1 MPCPNYVLRPW
12 FRNSCI
18 IWGGGV
24 IRISDKSSGIN
35 PAATRGFTGE
45 KGVDG
50 DVTTE
55 VTGVDKEQTKDV
67 TTEPEMG
74 VTTAVVLAISEEDVT
89 TAPEMGVATT
99 VALAVS

>member
-1 MPCPNYVLRPW
+1 MHFILG
-12 FRNSCI
+12 FATAASS
-18 IWGGGV
+18 GGV

-35 PAATRGFTGE
+35 PAANRGFTGE

-55 VTGVDKEQTKDV
+55 VTGVDKEQTEDV

-74 VTTAVVLAISEEDVT
+74 VTTSQEFYRNKERIRSCGEASSGSCLFNS
-89 TAPEMGVATT
+89 
-99 VALAVS
+99 